1 MVSPLLLT
9 VHPAGGDSF
18 ERRLDEGTVIV
29 GRSSRAGLPI
39 ADLLLSRE
47 HARFA
52 WDGGGWWVE
61 DLGSHNGTF
70 LNGERLEARAGV
82 REGDVLTLGGSRI
95 TISPGHRATGA
106 ERPLDS
112 GHTIFRPAAELL
124 DDRRTGPVA
133 VEGEELRRHVERL
146 RLLNEVH
153 QALGRPITQAEL
165 FELILDR
172 AFAHLRPQEGA
183 IYMRA
188 GDGSFA
194 CVTSRST
201 QGPGHAPFY
210 STNLVREV
218 AEKGL
223 AALVLDVAAD
233 ERFAGAASI
242 LGAGVRS
249 LVAAPLLD
257 PEGSL
262 GMIVLGSAARTRC
275 FSPDDMELLVSLAS
289 AAALRIRNVALAEEA
304 AERRRLASE
313 MALARRIQEAL
324 FPDALPDV
332 AGWELYALNRPSRV
346 VSGDLYTAV
355 LRGTPAELAFMV
367 TDVAGKGVAAS
378 LLAASLEALCAG
390 PIEAGFTPHDTFVRV
405 STRLYR
411 RTPPEKYAT
420 AFLGTLDPIGGRL
433 RYANAGHLP
442 ALLLGSDG
450 SCRWLE
456 RTGLPLGLLPG
467 ATYPEAEVTLDHG
480 DLVVLYTDG
489 YTEAESPAGEEFGQ
503 QRLLAACAELRDRPL
518 PELAAAL
525 DGTLETF
532 TAAAP
537 LSDDRTL
544 LLLRRR

>member
-1 MVSPLLLT
+1 MLT
-9 VHPAGGDSF
+9 
-18 ERRLDEGTVIV
+18 I
-29 GRSSRAGLPI
+29 
-39 ADLLLSRE
+39 
-47 HARFA
+47 
-52 WDGGGWWVE
+52 
-61 DLGSHNGTF
+61 
-70 LNGERLEARAGV
+70 
-82 REGDVLTLGGSRI
+82 GGSRMAVRP
-95 TISPGHRATGA
+95 TPVSNGA
-106 ERPLDS
+106 GRLPDT
-112 GHTIFRPAAELL
+112 GHTLFRPAAELL
-124 DDRRTGPVA
+124 DERRTGPLA
-133 VEGEELRRHVERL
+133 AEGEELRRYVERL

-172 AFAHLRPQEGA
+172 AFVHLRPQEGA
-183 IYMRA
+183 IYLRA

-201 QGPGHAPFY
+201 QGPDHAPFF

-304 AERRRLASE
+304 AERRHLASE

-324 FPDALPDV
+324 LPETLPEV
-332 AGWELYALNRPSRV
+332 SGWELYALNRPSRV

-355 LRGTPAELAFMV
+355 MRGVSPELVFMV
-367 TDVAGKGVAAS
+367 TDVAGKGVAAA

-390 PIEAGFTPHDTFVRV
+390 PIEAGFTPDDTFDRV
-405 STRLYR
+405 SARLYR

-420 AFLGTLDPIGGRL
+420 AFLGTLDPAGGRL
-433 RYANAGHLP
+433 QYANAGHLP
-442 ALLLGSDG
+442 ALVLAPDG
-450 SCRWLE
+450 SCRWFE

-467 ATYPEAEVTLDHG
+467 ATYPEVEVTLGPG

-489 YTEAESPAGEEFGQ
+489 YIEAESPAGEEFGQ
-503 QRLLAACAELRDRPL
+503 QRFLTACTEGRDRRL
-518 PELAAAL
+518 SELAAAL
-525 DGTLETF
+525 DATLEAF
-532 TAAAP
+532 TVAAP